1 MYRKCVLFKNYKKK
15 GQVRMIC
22 EEIQEKRSGENLI
35 HQYELNF
42 SVMYSGKVTDSQS
55 TIIPASSLEEANE
68 KLQSEVKRR
77 LGKCSIKVNAA
88 SLCVSEDSRYTIEQ
102 K

>member
-1 MYRKCVLFKNYKKK
+1 M
-15 GQVRMIC
+15 
-22 EEIQEKRSGENLI
+22 I

-55 TIIPASSLEEANE
+55 LEEASE

-77 LGKCSIKVNAA
+77 LGKCSIKVISA
-88 SLCVSEDSRYTIEQ
+88 SLFVSEEVQYTVLQ

>member
-1 MYRKCVLFKNYKKK
+1 
-15 GQVRMIC
+15 MIC
-22 EEIQEKRSGENLI
+22 EEIQGERSGEKLI

-77 LGKCSIKVNAA
+77 LGKCSIKVNTA
-88 SLCVSEDSRYTIEQ
+88 SLCVSEDSQYAI

>member
-1 MYRKCVLFKNYKKK
+1 M
-15 GQVRMIC
+15 
-22 EEIQEKRSGENLI
+22 I

-77 LGKCSIKVNAA
+77 LGKCSITVNTA
-88 SLCVSEDSRYTIEQ
+88 SLFVS
-102 K
+102 

>member
-1 MYRKCVLFKNYKKK
+1 
-15 GQVRMIC
+15 
-22 EEIQEKRSGENLI
+22 
-35 HQYELNF
+35 
-42 SVMYSGKVTDSQS
+42 MYSGKVTGSQS

-77 LGKCSIKVNAA
+77 LGKCSIKVNASW
-88 SLCVSEDSRYTIEQ
+88 SLCVSEDSRYKI

>member
-1 MYRKCVLFKNYKKK
+1 
-15 GQVRMIC
+15 MIC

-55 TIIPASSLEEANE
+55 TIIPASSLEEANQ

-88 SLCVSEDSRYTIEQ
+88 SVCVSEEVRYTVLQ

>member
-1 MYRKCVLFKNYKKK
+1 MRKFK
-15 GQVRMIC
+15 R
-22 EEIQEKRSGENLI
+22 KRSGGTLI

-42 SVMYSGKVTDSQS
+42 SVIYSGKVTGSQS
-55 TIIPASSLEEANE
+55 TIIPARSLEEANE

-77 LGKCSIKVNAA
+77 LGKCSIKVNKA
-88 SLCVSEDSRYTIEQ
+88 SLCASEDSRYVIEQ

>member
-1 MYRKCVLFKNYKKK
+1 
-15 GQVRMIC
+15 MIC
-22 EEIQEKRSGENLI
+22 EEIQKKGSGENLI

-55 TIIPASSLEEANE
+55 TIIPAQSLEEANE

-77 LGKCSIKVNAA
+77 LGKW
-88 SLCVSEDSRYTIEQ
+88 VSFPIPSKRGNSKKISNKTFIN
-102 K
+102 KGF

>member
-1 MYRKCVLFKNYKKK
+1 M
-15 GQVRMIC
+15 
-22 EEIQEKRSGENLI
+22 I
-35 HQYELNF
+35 HQYELSF

-88 SLCVSEDSRYTIEQ
+88 SLCVSENRRYTIG
-102 K
+102 

>member
-1 MYRKCVLFKNYKKK
+1 M
-15 GQVRMIC
+15 
-22 EEIQEKRSGENLI
+22 I

-55 TIIPASSLEEANE
+55 TIIPAQSLEEASE
-68 KLQSEVKRR
+68 KLQLEVKRR
-77 LGKCSIKVNAA
+77 LGKCSITVNTA
-88 SLCVSEDSRYTIEQ
+88 SLCVSEESRYAIEQ

>member
-1 MYRKCVLFKNYKKK
+1 MKKFK
-15 GQVRMIC
+15 GR
-22 EEIQEKRSGENLI
+22 RSGGILI

-55 TIIPASSLEEANE
+55 TIIPAKSLEEASK
-68 KLQSEVKRR
+68 KLHSEVKRR
-77 LGKCSIKVNAA
+77 LGKCSIKMNSA
-88 SLCVSEDSRYTIEQ
+88 SLFVSEEVQYTVLQ

>member
-1 MYRKCVLFKNYKKK
+1 
-15 GQVRMIC
+15 MIC
-22 EEIQEKRSGENLI
+22 EEIQEKRSGGNLI

-68 KLQSEVKRR
+68 KLESEVKRR
-77 LGKCSIKVNAA
+77 LGKCTIKVNTAG
-88 SLCVSEDSRYTIEQ
+88 LCVSEDSRYVIE
-102 K
+102 KK

>member
-1 MYRKCVLFKNYKKK
+1 M
-15 GQVRMIC
+15 
-22 EEIQEKRSGENLI
+22 I

-55 TIIPASSLEEANE
+55 TIIPASSLEEANK

-77 LGKCSIKVNAA
+77 LGKCSIKVNEV
-88 SLCVSEDSRYTIEQ
+88 SLCVSEDERYMIE
-102 K
+102 